1 MDEISYGP
9 DALEEAKRRILD
21 DPDDSAG
28 KRFLLAR
35 QKAKPEE
42 KWPWPLRR

>member
-9 DALEEAKRRILD
+9 DALEEAK
-21 DPDDSAG
+21 
-28 KRFLLAR
+28 
-35 QKAKPEE
+35 KAKPEE